1 MRLKGINERIFN
13 SEKFQ
18 NILYNLDCEQK
29 INVCGLV
36 SSSKSAIIYGI
47 YKKTNKNIFV
57 ITSSNFEAKNMYE
70 DLKFYTD
77 ECIYFINNIFYSIMP
92 PMRSFLPYSNF
103 QKIQTYIIINN

>member
-77 ECIYFINNIFYSIMP
+77 ECIYFQGKENVFYNT
-92 PMRSFLPYSNF
+92 LH
-103 QKIQTYIIINN
+103 